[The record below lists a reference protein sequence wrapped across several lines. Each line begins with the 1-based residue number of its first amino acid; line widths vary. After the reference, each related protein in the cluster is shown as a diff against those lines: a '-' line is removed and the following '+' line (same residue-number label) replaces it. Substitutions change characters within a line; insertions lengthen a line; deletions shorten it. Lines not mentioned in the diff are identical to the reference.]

1 MDSPLSRPVNGAA
14 RSMRIIGIALLLACI
29 LCASATPALAQGFS
43 TDARMIAMGGSDQSS
58 DSTTLADVTK
68 SYSSIGI
75 PLGLVQLYRHRN
87 AFNPKDK
94 VNFNP
99 LLAIEDLS
107 NPMHITF
114 GRKSET
120 QGELIVRDL
129 INGNLNRD
137 LSAYKGFV
145 PKSPMTMSG
154 TFTPDYGKTIRLLKV
169 GKLYQ
174 GIFVGAGPYLTAS
187 TDLSVDPS
195 LVANWS
201 GASAGIPSNAS
212 LYFDNITESQAAVSI
227 TGGYRGRYGTP
238 KVMQME
244 GATDSDGVYVSV
256 NYHYIHGLHYDRDIS
271 NARFDT
277 DAAGLIALSVP
288 AQPPV
293 VIDRTWSNSGTG
305 HAVDFGT
312 NIVTG
317 PWDFHVT
324 ANGVGNHIVW
334 KDPRHQQ
341 YTLSYLLDGPSSG
354 MDFVK
359 SDLPVLEPTITVKLP
374 VSYAGGAT
382 YRAKKWTGRGQL
394 ARGVNGREYH
404 FGGEYHFGPLDLR
417 GGGRVVH
424 NIFNPMGGIGLN
436 VTKHFGIDT
445 AIFTT
450 ISNAQQD
457 RRASVAISLRV
468 Q

>member
-1 MDSPLSRPVNGAA
+1 MNSSLSRSMEGSA
-14 RSMRIIGIALLLACI
+14 RSMRILAIAFLLACI
-29 LCASATPALAQGFS
+29 LCATATPALTQGFS
-43 TDARMIAMGGSDQSS
+43 TDARMIGMGGSDQAS
-58 DSTTLADVTK
+58 DSTSLSEVTK
-68 SYSSIGI
+68 TYSSFGI
-75 PLGLVQLYRHRN
+75 PLGLIQIYRHRD
-87 AFNPKDK
+87 AFNPSDK

-114 GRKSET
+114 GRESET

-129 INGNLNRD
+129 VNGNLNRD

-145 PKSPMTMSG
+145 PKSPIKMSG

-187 TDLSVDPS
+187 TNLDVDPS
-195 LVANWS
+195 LLANWS
-201 GASAGIPSNAS
+201 GAASSIPTSAS
-212 LYFDNITESQAAVSI
+212 LYFDNLTESQAAASI
-227 TGGYRGRYGTP
+227 TGGYRGRYAAP
-238 KVMQME
+238 KALRSE
-244 GATDSDGVYVSV
+244 NGGDNDGVYVSV
-256 NYHYIHGLHYDRDIS
+256 NYHYIHGFHYDNDIS

-277 DAAGLIALSVP
+277 DTAGLIALAIP

-305 HAVDFGT
+305 RAVDFGASV
-312 NIVTG
+312 VTG
-317 PWDFHVT
+317 HWDFHAT
-324 ANGVGNHIVW
+324 ANGVANQIVW
-334 KDPRHQQ
+334 KDIVHTQ
-341 YTLSYLLDGPSSG
+341 YTLDFLLNGLSSG
-354 MDFVK
+354 LDFVK
-359 SDLPVLEPTITVKLP
+359 TSMPATSPTITVKLP
-374 VSYAGGAT
+374 VQYAGGAAYHT
-382 YRAKKWTGRGQL
+382 KKWTGRGQL

-404 FGGEYHFGPLDLR
+404 FGGEYKLGPLDLR

-424 NIFNPMGGIGLN
+424 QVFNPMGGAGLN
-436 VTKHFGIDT
+436 FTKHFGVD
-445 AIFTT
+445 AAVFST

-457 RRASVAISLRV
+457 RRASIAFSFRV

>member
-1 MDSPLSRPVNGAA
+1 MFSPLSRPMEGSA
-14 RSMRIIGIALLLACI
+14 RSVRIIAIALLLACI
-29 LCASATPALAQGFS
+29 LCVSATTVLAQGFS
-43 TDARMIAMGGSDQSS
+43 TDARMIGMGGSDQSS
-58 DSTTLADVTK
+58 DSTSLSDVTK
-68 SYSSIGI
+68 SYSSFGI
-75 PLGLVQLYRHRN
+75 PLGLIQLYQHRD
-87 AFNPKDK
+87 AFNPNDK

-129 INGNLNRD
+129 VNGNLNRD
-137 LSAYKGFV
+137 LNAYKGFI
-145 PKSPMTMSG
+145 PKSPMAMSG

-187 TDLSVDPS
+187 TNLAIDPS
-195 LVANWS
+195 LLANWS
-201 GASAGIPSNAS
+201 GESNGIPTNAS
-212 LYFDNITESQAAVSI
+212 LYFDNLTESQAAVSI
-227 TGGYRGRYGTP
+227 TGGYRGRYGAP
-238 KVMQME
+238 KALQSKE
-244 GATDSDGVYVSV
+244 GGDNDGVYVSV
-256 NYHYIHGLHYDRDIS
+256 NYHYIHGFHYDSDIS

-277 DAAGLIALSVP
+277 DAAGLIALTIP

-293 VIDRTWSNSGTG
+293 VVDRTWSSSGTG
-305 HAVDFGT
+305 RAVDFGT
-312 NIVTG
+312 SVVTG

-324 ANGVGNHIVW
+324 ANGVGNQIVW
-334 KDPRHQQ
+334 DNPVHSQ
-341 YTLSYLLDGPSSG
+341 YTLSFLLNGLSSG

-359 SDLPVLEPTITVKLP
+359 TELPVASPTITVKLP
-374 VSYAGGAT
+374 VQYAGGAA
-382 YRAKKWTGRGQL
+382 YNARKWTGRGQI

-404 FGGEYHFGPLDLR
+404 FGGEYHFGPFDLR
-417 GGGRVVH
+417 GGGRIVH
-424 NIFNPMGGIGLN
+424 QVFNPMGGAGLN
-436 VTKHFGIDT
+436 ITKHFGIDT
-445 AIFTT
+445 AVFTT

-457 RRASVAISLRV
+457 RRASIAVSLRV

>member
-1 MDSPLSRPVNGAA
+1 MFSLISRPMEGPT
-14 RSMRIIGIALLLACI
+14 RTMRIIALALSLACF
-29 LCASATPALAQGFS
+29 LCAFASSALAQGFS

-58 DSTTLADVTK
+58 DSTSLSDVTK
-68 SYSSIGI
+68 KYSSFGL
-75 PLGLVQLYRHRN
+75 PLGLIQIYRHRD

-114 GRKSET
+114 GRQSET

-129 INGNLNRD
+129 VNGNLNRD

-145 PKSPMTMSG
+145 PKSPMAMSG

-187 TDLSVDPS
+187 TYLDIDPS
-195 LVANWS
+195 LLSNWS
-201 GASAGIPSNAS
+201 GSSLGIPANAS
-212 LYFDNITESQAAVSI
+212 LHFDNLTQSQAALSI
-227 TGGYRGRYGTP
+227 TGGYRGRYAAP
-238 KVMQME
+238 KALRSE
-244 GATDSDGVYVSV
+244 NGGDNDGVFVSV
-256 NYHYIHGLHYDRDIS
+256 NYHYIHGFHYDSDIS

-277 DAAGLIALSVP
+277 DTAGLIALSIP

-293 VIDRTWSNSGTG
+293 VVDRTWSNSGKG
-305 HAVDFGT
+305 RAVDFGT
-312 NIVTG
+312 SVVTG

-324 ANGVGNHIVW
+324 ANGVGNQIVW
-334 KDPRHQQ
+334 DNPTHQQ
-341 YTLSYLLDGPSSG
+341 YTLSFLLDGLSSG

-359 SDLPVLEPTITVKLP
+359 TSLPVTASTITVKLP
-374 VSYAGGAT
+374 VQYAGGAE
-382 YRAKKWTGRGQL
+382 YNAKKWTGRGQL

-424 NIFNPMGGIGLN
+424 QVFNPMGGAGLN
-436 VTKHFGIDT
+436 LTKHFGVD
-445 AIFTT
+445 AAVFTT